1 MKRIIL
7 LSVLAGVMP
16 LSSMAQ
22 DDDLYFTPTKG
33 KVVSSYEEAEPAYY
47 SGSDRDVDEYN
58 RNGKFWSHYQ
68 QIGSDSLGNDIIQMT
83 MGKGIYPDSM
93 YVDTT
98 FAGKLYQYYSQKE
111 DFDNTEYMRRWVGFY
126 DPWYYRYRYGYGPY
140 WGYGPSWRYGW
151 YSSWYSPWF
160 DSWYDPYY
168 YGWYPG
174 YYYGF
179 YGWYDPWYYG
189 YVGPYYW
196 PHRGIYVS
204 RYSKRQARFTARTGV
219 LPGRSWG
226 GAGRNRGYNSSNN
239 RQVINNNTSTYS
251 SGSYNN
257 RSFGGSNFG
266 GSSFGGGVSRSSG
279 GGYSG
284 GGSSR
289 SGGGGG
295 HLGGGHR

>member
-1 MKRIIL
+1 MFYSYL
-7 LSVLAGVMP
+7 LL
-16 LSSMAQ
+16 L
-22 DDDLYFTPTKG
+22 THT
-33 KVVSSYEEAEPAYY
+33 
-47 SGSDRDVDEYN
+47 
-58 RNGKFWSHYQ
+58 
-68 QIGSDSLGNDIIQMT
+68 
-83 MGKGIYPDSM
+83 
-93 YVDTT
+93 
-98 FAGKLYQYYSQKE
+98 
-111 DFDNTEYMRRWVGFY
+111 
-126 DPWYYRYRYGYGPY
+126 
-140 WGYGPSWRYGW
+140 
-151 YSSWYSPWF
+151 
-160 DSWYDPYY
+160 
-168 YGWYPG
+168 
-174 YYYGF
+174 
-179 YGWYDPWYYG
+179 
-189 YVGPYYW
+189 YYW
-196 PHRGIYVS
+196 PYRGIYVS